1 MAQPPAYN
9 REKNFTLNSGRETD
23 HSALN
28 AELDR
33 ASNSINDIRANL
45 AILQADDG
53 KLRPFVVTSDS
64 LSAELTEYV
73 IERAT
78 SGAAGYA
85 RIATA
90 SAESALSSQEAAQA
104 AKEAAKQSAQDALSS
119 EEAAKASE
127 DAAAAS
133 RTEAALSETNA
144 ASSRQEAALAAQSA
158 RDSADAAASSS
169 ESALALYGDL
179 ETVNA
184 AVSSA
189 TESAGAAAES
199 AASAGRS
206 AEAAKSSETAAAKSA
221 ASAQASEEA
230 AASSEATA
238 SSCKNMAVES
248 QVKAAVSETNAAAS
262 ARAAALS
269 AEQAAAG
276 QVNADWTAESGKALI
291 LNKPV
296 LSAVALS
303 GSYTDLADKPVQ
315 VNADWNATEGPGE
328 ILNKPGDFSGATADL
343 AGEQGLVPAP
353 GAGDQAKYLNGAG
366 DWVEISNATNEKAGL
381 ARPDGETVTVDE
393 NGVFSA
399 LAPIGTVYVQFSGQT
414 APADLYGGTWE
425 NISAQFAGMFFR
437 AEGGN
442 SAAFGSTQSD
452 GAPNIIGTAGWSVGG
467 NASWGPNF
475 SGALSASRS
484 GTGMTRAESGAGDIT
499 ISIDANRS
507 NSKYGSATEFRPYN
521 STIRIWKRTA

>member
-1 MAQPPAYN
+1 MTVEAITRKAGPYDYTSGAAYPFAFKVFN
-9 REKNFTLNSGRETD
+9 KTDVYVVVTENDVESIITLDANYTVTLNDDQDNNPGGYVSLITQYGSHCKITIGSGVPYNQGLVLTNKGGFYPD
-23 HSALN
+23 TLN
-28 AELDR
+28 KAYDKLTILCQQLLEQVSR
-33 ASNSINDIRANL
+33 CIKVNL
-45 AILQADDG
+45 
-53 KLRPFVVTSDS
+53 SSS
-64 LSAELTEYV
+64 LSAEDYKAQLED
-73 IERAT
+73 
-78 SGAAGYA
+78 
-85 RIATA
+85 TA
-90 SAESALSSQEAAQA
+90 N
-104 AKEAAKQSAQDALSS
+104 D
-119 EEAAKASE
+119 
-127 DAAAAS
+127 
-133 RTEAALSETNA
+133 
-144 ASSRQEAALAAQSA
+144 
-158 RDSADAAASSS
+158 
-169 ESALALYGDL
+169 
-179 ETVNA
+179 
-184 AVSSA
+184 
-189 TESAGAAAES
+189 AAES
-199 AASAGRS
+199 AASA
-206 AEAAKSSETAAAKSA
+206 AL
-221 ASAQASEEA
+221 SAQD
-230 AASSEATA
+230 AASSAAVAAETANEALTKA
-238 SSCKNMAVES
+238 NTAVETS
-248 QVKAAVSETNAAAS
+248 NEALASIIPGVNQAIENLHIPDMVSDNVDDKIESLDLDTQIYNEVVSAISDVTIPGLSPATITGALGYKPYDAETNSKGFATTTEVSDAIAA
-262 ARAAALS
+262 
-269 AEQAAAG
+269 
-276 QVNADWTAESGKALI
+276 I
-291 LNKPV
+291 P
-296 LSAVALS
+296 
-303 GSYTDLADKPVQ
+303 
-315 VNADWNATEGPGE
+315 NADWNATEGPGE
-328 ILNKPGDFSGATADL
+328 ILNKPGDFSGATADS